1 MKLLRFFEL
10 YPIIIAALFLGTLI
24 GIGANAFVHEAGHYS
39 FAYAFGSQ
47 NIKGFYF
54 APETVWK
61 EFVGQAET
69 GDYRVEYKSAFPWG
83 YSAWQAAIIAFA
95 GIGFQFALFLG
106 FARFLERVS
115 NKVSRKPTGKN
126 SFAMGFASGL
136 FMSSLSIMWSWW
148 SDVFT
153 VLTGVGLG
161 STLSIL
167 LIAFFSMVMLALWV
181 ISLFKATYA
190 ILIRVAF
197 YYMMR
202 KTFSV
207 MMPWRKE

>member
-10 YPIIIAALFLGTLI
+10 YPIIITALFLGTLI
-24 GIGANAFVHEAGHYS
+24 GIGANAFVHEVGHYS
-39 FAYAFGSQ
+39 LAYAFGSQ

-54 APETVWK
+54 SAETVWK
-61 EFVGQAET
+61 EFIGTAET
-69 GDYRVEYKSAFPWG
+69 GDYRVEYKSSFPWG
-83 YSAWQAAIIAFA
+83 YASWQAAIIAFA
-95 GIGFQFALFLG
+95 GIGFQLALFYGIVKL
-106 FARFLERVS
+106 LERVS
-115 NKVSRKPTGKN
+115 NKVSRKPTGGN

-161 STLSIL
+161 YTLSIL
-167 LIAFFSMVMLALWV
+167 LIAFFSMVLLVAW
-181 ISLFKATYA
+181 IIALFKATYS

-202 KTFSV
+202 KAFSV
-207 MMPWRKE
+207 MMPWRRE